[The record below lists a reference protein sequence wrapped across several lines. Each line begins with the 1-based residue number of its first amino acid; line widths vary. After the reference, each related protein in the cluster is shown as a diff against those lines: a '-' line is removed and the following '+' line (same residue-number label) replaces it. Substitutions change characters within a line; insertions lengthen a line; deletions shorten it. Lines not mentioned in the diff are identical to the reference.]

1 MSKLL
6 LLIGALLLAAGC
18 STEKKQV
25 DPQPVA
31 NVGKSIISYQ
41 VNGQSRSHS
50 ATARYQPGSLVTNTF
65 DVLSIEGRDTS
76 STSGREHVQID
87 FLKGPGRPDSEYR
100 IISIRFTDSANN
112 LTWGLSVQ
120 GTLGTRS
127 GKWTG
132 AFAGTA
138 TNQFG
143 IPQAVITGEFSDVP
157 N

>member
-1 MSKLL
+1 MSKLVL
-6 LLIGALLLAAGC
+6 LVGASVMLVSCG
-18 STEKKQV
+18 TEKKQA
-25 DPQPVA
+25 DPQPA
-31 NVGKSIISYQ
+31 SSVGKSTISYQ
-41 VNGQSRSHS
+41 VNGQCRSHT
-50 ATARYQPGSLVTNTF
+50 ATARYQPGSSATSTF
-65 DVLSIEGRDTS
+65 DLLSIDGRDT
-76 STSGREHVQID
+76 TSASGGEHVQVD

-100 IISIRFTDSANN
+100 IVSIRFSDAANT

-132 AFAGTA
+132 AFAGTT

-157 N
+157 